1 MGIRQIQGSYPVWE
15 LAEGFIKAIFNR
27 YRYYVLHNK
36 YDYKMLIPKKNL
48 ENGALVTIN
57 C

>member
-27 YRYYVLHNK
+27 YYYVLHNK
-36 YDYKMLIPKKNL
+36 YDYKMLIPKKIFKMEL
-48 ENGALVTIN
+48 
-57 C
+57 